1 MNYVN
6 EAKFIAWYESVAD
19 QPWLSSTALLDDVF
33 RQYTET
39 RTAEYVIPAAKTV
52 TGETERYPFRFES
65 IGACGA
71 CTNYIFF

>member
-6 EAKFIAWYESVAD
+6 EERFIAWYESVAG
-19 QPWLSSTALLDDVF
+19 QPRLSPAALLADVF

-39 RTAEYVIPAAKTV
+39 RTERYVIPAEKTV
-52 TGETERYPFRFES
+52 TGREESYPFRFED

-71 CTNYIFF
+71 CTNYIYF